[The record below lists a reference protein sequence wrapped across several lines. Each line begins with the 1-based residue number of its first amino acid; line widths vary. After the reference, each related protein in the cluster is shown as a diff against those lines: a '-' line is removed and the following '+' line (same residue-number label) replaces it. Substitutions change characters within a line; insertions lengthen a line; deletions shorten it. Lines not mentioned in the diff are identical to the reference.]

1 MITLD
6 AEVEK
11 AIISGLTKGE
21 QGIYISMSP
30 ELMQKLISQIS
41 EQMKKFNELSQ
52 TPIILTSNVVRAYFY
67 RLIEQFYPN
76 IYVLSFNEISNNV
89 QIQGCYMYKQGIC
102 IAVANGD
109 ITYEQVLI
117 AKAADTMLSIEGVA
131 ASFVIAKREDQKI
144 SISARSNGKI
154 NVQII
159 MEQLKG
165 GGHLTNAATQIEN
178 KSVQE
183 VEQLLKEK
191 IDLYLEGGEE

>member
-1 MITLD
+1 M
-6 AEVEK
+6 
-11 AIISGLTKGE
+11 
-21 QGIYISMSP
+21 
-30 ELMQKLISQIS
+30 
-41 EQMKKFNELSQ
+41 
-52 TPIILTSNVVRAYFY
+52 
-67 RLIEQFYPN
+67 
-76 IYVLSFNEISNNV
+76 
-89 QIQGCYMYKQGIC
+89 
-102 IAVANGD
+102 
-109 ITYEQVLI
+109 LI

>member
-1 MITLD
+1 MSTCDYLKKI
-6 AEVEK
+6 
-11 AIISGLTKGE
+11 AI
-21 QGIYISMSP
+21 
-30 ELMQKLISQIS
+30 
-41 EQMKKFNELSQ
+41 
-52 TPIILTSNVVRAYFY
+52 
-67 RLIEQFYPN
+67 
-76 IYVLSFNEISNNV
+76 
-89 QIQGCYMYKQGIC
+89 IQGCYMYKQGIC